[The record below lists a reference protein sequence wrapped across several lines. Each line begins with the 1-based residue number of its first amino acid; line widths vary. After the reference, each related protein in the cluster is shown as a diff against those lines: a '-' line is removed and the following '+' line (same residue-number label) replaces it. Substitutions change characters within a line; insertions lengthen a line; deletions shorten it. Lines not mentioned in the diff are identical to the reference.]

1 MKIKTHVQLFVFC
14 TACGVVASVFAEPEY
29 DFYKIDSFNANPLA
43 GETFVWDVND
53 LGVVVGEATMDNRIG
68 YPGFVWTQANGKV
81 EIPVTGLKGIN
92 NTGFTVGLANIHN
105 YETNQTWTPPS
116 LPGTYYGPRFGDVN
130 DAGLAVG
137 TISGCSCSD
146 SGGVTY
152 VPYLW
157 DPVNGAHAMPF
168 PIPSAKGLSRV
179 NNSGIA
185 IGWLSGFVAGGW
197 FFTNLNTGAY
207 TLLADVVPPTLGVG
221 IIGATD
227 INDQGDILCIRPG
240 TFPIYRYSFIY
251 SQDGSVHVLPFPG
264 AGYQQQVSASG
275 FNNSRTVV
283 GSIAN
288 EFASQSAFVYNDA
301 TGLRNLNNAAIVA
314 GIPAGYTMRSAVRVS
329 NSGWII
335 GNGSQGNKNTGWA
348 LKPRGV
354 VCNSIDFNNDTS
366 FFDPQ
371 DIDAFLSVY
380 SEGPCV
386 PDTAT
391 CGDIDFNNDGSL
403 FDPCDIEAFLLL
415 FSEGPC
421 TLCGV

>member
-1 MKIKTHVQLFVFC
+1 MRISTRRV
-14 TACGVVASVFAEPEY
+14 VVAAGLVLGFASTALAEPEY

-53 LGVVVGEATMDNRIG
+53 AGVVVGEATMDNRIG
-68 YPGFVWTQANGKV
+68 YPGFKWTVETGKI
-81 EIPVTGLKGIN
+81 EIPVTGLKGIS
-92 NTGFTVGLANIHN
+92 NTGFTAGLANIHN
-105 YETNQTWTPPS
+105 YETNQTWSPS
-116 LPGTYYGPRFGDVN
+116 ALPGTYYSPRFGDIN

-157 DPVNGAHAMPF
+157 DQVNGAHSMPF
-168 PIPSAKGLSRV
+168 PIPNAKGLSRI
-179 NNSGIA
+179 NNNGVA
-185 IGWLSGFVAGGW
+185 LGWLNGFVAGGW
-197 FFTNLNTGAY
+197 FFTDLNTGAY

-221 IIGATD
+221 VVGAAD
-227 INDQGDILCIRPG
+227 INDNGDVLCGRAG
-240 TFPIYRYSFIY
+240 TFPVYRYSFIY
-251 SQDGSVHVLPFPG
+251 SPDGNIHLLPFPG

-275 FNNSRTVV
+275 INNSRTVV
-283 GSIAN
+283 GSITN
-288 EFASQSAFVYNDA
+288 EFATQFAFVYNEA
-301 TGLRNLNNAAIVA
+301 TGLRNLNNPAIVA
-314 GIPAGYTMRSAVRVS
+314 NIPAGYTMRSAMKVS

-335 GNGSQGNKNTGWA
+335 GNGTQGNKNTGWS

-354 VCNSIDFNNDTS
+354 VCNSIDFNNDGS

-391 CGDIDFNNDGSL
+391 CDDIDFNNDTSV
-403 FDPCDIEAFLLL
+403 FDPCDIDSFLLMY
-415 FSEGPC
+415 SEGPC
-421 TLCGV
+421 APCGG